1 MTVFLQALILI
12 FGMFFQRLSNKLL
25 DLEYV
30 LPLFWLQERYRC
42 EMSEKGTFS
51 DDVLVF
57 VHDQY
62 SFINSNLLKS
72 FTILLGS
79 QRIEDESVFEIP
91 LVVCREVIPLS
102 G

>member
-1 MTVFLQALILI
+1 MTVFLQALILV

-30 LPLFWLQERYRC
+30 LSLLWLQERYRC
-42 EMSEKGTFS
+42 EMSEEGAFS